1 MFPKT
6 DTSSLLARASI
17 AQFANVQ
24 LHGNPHAEQYGPCPR
39 CGGDDRFHIRHYQSR
54 DYFFCRKCHP
64 ERGDAIEFL
73 RWLHNTTFDEA
84 VQILGGNVTALKPF
98 AKPAPQPA
106 RYNMPP
112 ATDWQNRMKQALAEC
127 VQYLW
132 SDTPKATIARDYLR
146 GRGISDETI
155 QTWGI
160 GYNHSDRR
168 AHDHWLY
175 QGFTLPTV
183 IFGDLWHVRTRTP
196 PKLVGK
202 PIPGNSKHRVYD
214 KYMGVIGNVVALMN
228 ADALKDAHTAII
240 CAGEFDA
247 ILAQQHAPAGV
258 ACVTFGS
265 ESKGMSLRWLI
276 ALRNIK
282 RVIVCY
288 DNDDAGD
295 AGYERIKRDVPKA
308 LRARVPAGKDIG
320 DFWSQG
326 GDLTAWL
333 AEMTDQPPISAHQ
346 DELSMILQWL
356 ETKSYCPQIG
366 ESGEIFAYYADFSTS
381 PHTHNQNE

>member
-1 MFPKT
+1 MNNQT
-6 DTSSLLARASI
+6 DTHTLTSKIDLGQLANTTLR
-17 AQFANVQ
+17 
-24 LHGNPHAEQYGPCPR
+24 GNTQGERFGPCPK
-39 CGGDDRFHIRHYQSR
+39 CGGTDRFHIKPFQGR

-64 ERGDAIEFL
+64 QRGDAIEFM
-73 RWLHNTTFDEA
+73 RWLHGLTFTQA
-84 VQILGGNVTALKPF
+84 VQTLGGDVAALKPL
-98 AKPAPQPA
+98 AKPTPQPT
-106 RYNMPP
+106 RYDMPP
-112 ATDWQNRMKQALAEC
+112 ATDWQNRMKRALAEC

-132 SDTPKATIARDYLR
+132 SDTPKASVARDYLR
-146 GRGISDETI
+146 GRGLSDETI
-155 QTWGI
+155 KAWGI
-160 GYNHSDRR
+160 CYNHSDRR

-175 QGFTLPTV
+175 QGFTLPT
-183 IFGDLWHVRTRTP
+183 IICGDLWQVRTRTP

-202 PIPGNSKHRVYD
+202 PITGNTKGRVYD

-247 ILAQQHAPAGV
+247 MLAQQHAPAGV

-265 ESKGMSLRWLI
+265 ESKSMSLRWLI

-295 AGYERIKRDVPKA
+295 LGYERIKRDVPKA

-326 GDLTAWL
+326 GDVAAWSREIVGQPAPDISL
-333 AEMTDQPPISAHQ
+333 DQWENTIYT
-346 DELSMILQWL
+346 WL
-356 ETKSYCPQIG
+356 ESRGYTPSIG
-366 ESGEIFAYYADFSTS
+366 EYGQVIAQRLEDVMSAIGAK
-381 PHTHNQNE
+381 

>member
-1 MFPKT
+1 MNKQISTEFLKAV
-6 DTSSLLARASI
+6 DLAGLLQIPLR
-17 AQFANVQ
+17 
-24 LHGNPHAEQYGPCPR
+24 GNETRHAPCPM
-39 CGGDDRFHIRHYQSR
+39 CGGHDRFAIKYNREKTRQIWM
-54 DYFFCRKCHP
+54 CNQCHP
-64 ERGDAIEFL
+64 QWGDAIEFVKQKDGL
-73 RWLHNTTFDEA
+73 TFTQA
-84 VQILGGNVTALKPF
+84 VQALGGDVAALKPPT
-98 AKPAPQPA
+98 KPAPQPA
-106 RYNMPP
+106 RYDMPP
-112 ATDWQNRMKQALAEC
+112 ATDWQNRMKQVLAEC

-132 SDTPKATIARDYLR
+132 SDTPKASVARDYLR
-146 GRGISDETI
+146 GRGLSDETI
-155 QTWGI
+155 KAWGI

-175 QGFTLPTV
+175 QGFTLPT
-183 IFGDLWHVRTRTP
+183 IICGDLWQVRTRTP

-202 PIPGNSKHRVYD
+202 PITGSTTGRTYD

-228 ADALKDAHTAII
+228 ADALKNAHTAIL

-247 ILAQQHAPAGV
+247 MLAQQHAPAGV

-295 AGYERIKRDVPKA
+295 LGYGRIKRDVPKA

-326 GDLTAWL
+326 GDVAAWSREIVGQP
-333 AEMTDQPPISAHQ
+333 APGISPDQWENTIYT
-346 DELSMILQWL
+346 WL
-356 ETKSYCPQIG
+356 ESRGYTPSIG
-366 ESGEIFAYYADFSTS
+366 EYGQVIARRLEDVMSAIGAK
-381 PHTHNQNE
+381 